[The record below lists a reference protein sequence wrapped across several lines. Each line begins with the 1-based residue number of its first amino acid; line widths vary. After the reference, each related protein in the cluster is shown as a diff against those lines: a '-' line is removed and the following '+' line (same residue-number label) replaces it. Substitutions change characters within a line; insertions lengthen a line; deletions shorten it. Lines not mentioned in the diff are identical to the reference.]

1 VLILN
6 NESNFFYKK
15 KLVGFFLGSPVAANN
30 RDLAQDVVLDER
42 NVRTEKKNCRTSS
55 NTPGGE
61 VRSTI
66 FFIYQHHALVNNS
79 TTTYT
84 LMSFSG
90 ERIPKW
96 GLVTILATGIFVKI
110 I

>member
-1 VLILN
+1 MNPI
-6 NESNFFYKK
+6 FFNKK
-15 KLVGFFLGSPVAANN
+15 KLVGFFLGSPVASNN

-66 FFIYQHHALVNNS
+66 FIYISITHLS
-79 TTTYT
+79 
-84 LMSFSG
+84 
-90 ERIPKW
+90 
-96 GLVTILATGIFVKI
+96 I
-110 I
+110 IARLLTP